1 MQQRNRKNKNHINKY
16 NMNPDVIFDCLI
28 IWALVSIAATPILLI
43 VKWAIEIKWYK
54 KIINE
59 IDKKMQKESDNNS
72 GGR

>member
-1 MQQRNRKNKNHINKY
+1 
-16 NMNPDVIFDCLI
+16 MNPDVIFDCLI
-28 IWALVSIAATPILLI
+28 IWALVSIAATHILMI

-72 GGR
+72 GGRI

>member
-1 MQQRNRKNKNHINKY
+1 
-16 NMNPDVIFDCLI
+16 MNPDVIFDCLI

-59 IDKKMQKESDNNS
+59 IDKKESDNNS

>member
-1 MQQRNRKNKNHINKY
+1 
-16 NMNPDVIFDCLI
+16 MNPDVIFDCLI

-72 GGR
+72 DGRI

>member
-1 MQQRNRKNKNHINKY
+1 
-16 NMNPDVIFDCLI
+16 MNPDLIFDCLI
-28 IWALVSIAATPILLI
+28 IWALVSIAATPILMI

-72 GGR
+72 GGRI